1 MSQKHT
7 VVRVVFAV
15 VLTLLVLFT
24 SSCQQRREETS
35 MVESFTEVRT
45 QLCKLHVTLY
55 CD

>member
-7 VVRVVFAV
+7 VVRVVVAV
-15 VLTLLVLFT
+15 VLTLSVLFT
-24 SSCQQRREETS
+24 PGCQQRREDSS
-35 MVESFTEVRT
+35 MVESFTAVRT